1 MRTSTLLAMIFTF
14 IIANEKT
21 RKMFEKSMESA
32 SLMIEKEIKESKF
45 YKNLT
50 DKEGLLNE

>member
-1 MRTSTLLAMIFTF
+1 MRTGTLLAMMFTF

-32 SLMIEKEIKESKF
+32 SLILEKEIKNSKL
-45 YKNLT
+45 YKGLT
-50 DKEGLLNE
+50 EKEDLLNE

>member
-1 MRTSTLLAMIFTF
+1 MRTGTLLAMIFTF

-32 SLMIEKEIKESKF
+32 SLILEKEIKNSKL
-45 YKNLT
+45 YEGLT
-50 DKEGLLNE
+50 EKEDLLNE